1 MEHSQVHREHGQIFF
16 SSIWWAHKLFLARDH
31 SFPLDKLLV
40 LWPKEVICWNF
51 LHRSNF
57 YFSYENSTYKKQNIS
72 LLFEIISCTSLSIS
86 TYFIYRALL
95 NFRGPK
101 QLTTVLKNICFYNQH
116 SLDSKYSGDSNHQGI
131 HEQLPGKDGAHVPF
145 LQVNCLLLLLCIT
158 AVVSQAEL
166 LQPLPRDFILPG
178 RIEGAIN
185 CMPTVYFSST
195 ETLAGS
201 STGK

>member
-1 MEHSQVHREHGQIFF
+1 MDRFFF
-16 SSIWWAHKLFLARDH
+16 SSVWWAHKLLLAHDH

-72 LLFEIISCTSLSIS
+72 LLFEIISCTSLFPHIS
-86 TYFIYRALL
+86 FTEHC
-95 NFRGPK
+95 
-101 QLTTVLKNICFYNQH
+101 LTSEVPNNWLQSWKTCFYNQH

-158 AVVSQAEL
+158 AVVSRAEL

>member
-16 SSIWWAHKLFLARDH
+16 SSIWWAHKLLLAHDH

-72 LLFEIISCTSLSIS
+72 LLFEIISCTSLFPHIS
-86 TYFIYRALL
+86 FTEHC
-95 NFRGPK
+95 
-101 QLTTVLKNICFYNQH
+101 LTSEVPNNWLQSWKTCFYNQH

-131 HEQLPGKDGAHVPF
+131 HEQLPGKDVPWYMYHF
-145 LQVNCLLLLLCIT
+145 YKSTVCCYYC
-158 AVVSQAEL
+158 AL
-166 LQPLPRDFILPG
+166 LQWCHG
-178 RIEGAIN
+178 QN
-185 CMPTVYFSST
+185 CFSHCPEISFCL
-195 ETLAGS
+195 EE
-201 STGK
+201 